1 MSGKK
6 LTCLKCAAVNRVPY
20 DKLGDGPK
28 CGKCGTA
35 LMPAKAVAITPAVL
49 NKAMKTDDVPFVVD
63 FWAPWCGPCKM
74 MGPEF
79 DKAAGQLAG
88 KARLVKLNTQDHPS
102 ASARLG
108 IRGIPTM
115 IAWQN
120 GREVKRQ
127 AGAMGAGQI
136 VGWVPNS

>member
-1 MSGKK
+1 MAGKK

-35 LMPAKAVAITPAVL
+35 LMPSKAVEITPAVL
-49 NKAMKTDDVPFVVD
+49 NKAMATDDVPFVVD

-79 DKAAGQLAG
+79 EKAAKQLSG
-88 KARLVKLNTQDHPS
+88 KARLVKLNTQTHQNVSP
-102 ASARLG
+102 RLG
-108 IRGIPTM
+108 IRGIPTL

-127 AGAMGAGQI
+127 AGAMNMGQI
-136 VGWVPNS
+136 LGWVPI

>member
-1 MSGKK
+1 MAGKK
-6 LTCLKCAAVNRVPY
+6 LTCLKCAQVNRVPF

-28 CGKCGTA
+28 CGSCA
-35 LMPAKAVAITPAVL
+35 APLMPSKAVEITPAIL
-49 NKAMKTDDVPFVVD
+49 TKASATDDVPLVVD

-88 KARLVKLNTQDHPS
+88 KARLVKVNTQTHQS
-102 ASARLG
+102 VSGKLG

-120 GREVKRQ
+120 GRELKRQ
-127 AGAMGAGQI
+127 SGAMKVGQI
-136 VGWVPNS
+136 VGWVPRG

>member
-1 MSGKK
+1 MAGKK
-6 LTCLKCAAVNRVPY
+6 LTCLKCAQLNRVPY

-28 CGKCGTA
+28 CGSCGTA
-35 LMPAKAVAITPAVL
+35 LMPAKAIEITPAIFT
-49 NKAMKTDDVPFVVD
+49 KASASDDVPLVVD

-79 DKAAGQLAG
+79 DKAAKALTG
-88 KARLVKLNTQDHPS
+88 KARLVKLNTESHPAPS
-102 ASARLG
+102 QRLG

-127 AGAMGAGQI
+127 SGAMKMGQI
-136 VGWVPNS
+136 VGWVPKG